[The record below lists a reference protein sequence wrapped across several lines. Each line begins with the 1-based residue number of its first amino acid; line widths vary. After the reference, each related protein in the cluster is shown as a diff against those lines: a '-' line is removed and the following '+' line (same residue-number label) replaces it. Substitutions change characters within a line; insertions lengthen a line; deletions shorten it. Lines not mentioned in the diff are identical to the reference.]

1 MTNPQLHNLP
11 NVWLESNPELY
22 CGKHSFSLALRS
34 GMIKP
39 EHCILFVAGTD
50 HGRRNTCINCYNPL
64 TRETFYMEDYP
75 TAKRLGDYEVEDLS
89 CVVTEQGVLYSG
101 GGNYIYHDFPSDHFD
116 SDDSFVFFLPKEKC
130 THHKPLNTNLQVWWV
145 AFPDNSNDFSQ
156 YHILQ

>member
-1 MTNPQLHNLP
+1 
-11 NVWLESNPELY
+11 
-22 CGKHSFSLALRS
+22 
-34 GMIKP
+34 
-39 EHCILFVAGTD
+39 
-50 HGRRNTCINCYNPL
+50 
-64 TRETFYMEDYP
+64 MEDYP

-116 SDDSFVFFLPKEKC
+116 SDDSFDELEERIVRKDFYCYDLPKEKC